1 MKLRDL
7 IKKKNALVADAK
19 ALIAAGNTEEAKAKT
34 AEINQLNDTIQAI
47 IDLDE
52 AAEAGNIEGYDD
64 DEVTKKAA
72 TPENKTKA
80 AASALRS
87 TIKAMMGKKLIE
99 VEAALVTP
107 SGANGEGYLMPE
119 DVKTRIH
126 ELVRSYRS
134 FRPILDGINTTA
146 MAGSF
151 PIENFETVAELV
163 DFTDNGDDI
172 AEANDISFR
181 NVAFSLKQ
189 KGAFIV
195 LGNTLLEKTDNDLI
209 EYVASVFAKKAV
221 ITENKMAI
229 TALKL
234 NKTPKT
240 VAAVAD
246 LRKLYNKTLSEAVKF
261 GAVLVTNQDGFDFL
275 DGEEDLNGRP
285 LLQPWPTDPTKKAY
299 KGMPIEVF
307 DNALLPTTGTTPT
320 AKVPFFMGNLKMAA
334 SFVDDGKYE
343 FALSEHAAF
352 KKNVTLARVIEH
364 VDVIQVD
371 PSDKVYVY
379 GELTV

>member
-7 IKKKNALVADAK
+7 IKKKNALAEEARALLADGK
-19 ALIAAGNTEEAKAKT
+19 VDEAKAKT
-34 AEINQLNDTIQAI
+34 NEINELNAKIQAI
-47 IDLDE
+47 VDLEE
-52 AAEAGNIEGYDD
+52 AVEAGNVEGYD
-64 DEVTKKAA
+64 EKTVEAKAK

-80 AASALRS
+80 TASALRS
-87 TIKAMMGKKLIE
+87 TIKALMGKKLTE

-107 SGANGEGYLMPE
+107 SGTNGEGYLLPE
-119 DVKTRIH
+119 DVKTKIH
-126 ELVRSYRS
+126 ELVRSYKS
-134 FRPILDGINTTA
+134 FRPLLGKISTTD

-151 PIENFETVAELV
+151 PIEDFETVSELV

-172 AEANDISFR
+172 AEADDISFR
-181 NVAFSLKQ
+181 NIPWSLKQ

-195 LGNTLLEKTDNDLI
+195 LGNTLLQKTDNDLI
-209 EYVASVFAKKAV
+209 DYVARVFAKKAV

-229 TALKL
+229 AALKL
-234 NKTPKT
+234 NKTVKP
-240 VAAVAD
+240 VAEVSD
-246 LRKLYNKTLSEAVKF
+246 LRSLYNKEISESVKY

-285 LLQPWPTDPTKKAY
+285 LLQPWPTDPTKKSY

-307 DNALLPTTGTTPT
+307 DNALLPTVGESPA
-320 AKVPFFMGNLKMAA
+320 AKVPFFMGNLEMGA
-334 SFVDDGKYE
+334 SFVDDGMYE
-343 FALSEHAAF
+343 FALSEHALF

-371 PSDKVYVY
+371 ASDKVYVY